1 VNDRPRINRI
11 LISIGA
17 ATALALPAAAAA
29 ATRDDQPP
37 AQAAKRAAADELI
50 VGFEQGAD
58 AADRARAARKVAATA
73 REALVRGHG
82 DAAVDRLELR
92 AGAAEQRAIATL
104 ENDPAVAYAEP
115 NWILTKA
122 ADSSDPYFTGG
133 NLWGMYGD
141 KSPTPYAGPSNAFG
155 SQAAEA
161 WADGYTGSEQVVVGV
176 IDEGIMAD
184 NTVRTGV
191 DSKWR
196 THPDL
201 DGNVWTNPND
211 AKDGI
216 NNDGNRD
223 RSGPVQYTD
232 DVHGWDFVHNDNSVF
247 DGNPPADY
255 TTDEHGTH
263 VAGTIGAEGTPVG
276 TPGAQGVVG
285 VNWDVQYVSGKFL
298 GPNGGTTANA
308 IRAVDYM
315 TDLKGRGANVVATN
329 NSWGGGGYS
338 QGLHDAIIRGAKAGI
353 LFVAAAGNSGRDNNK
368 RAHYPSNYSTTN
380 GTSTESGAGYDAVI
394 AVAAI
399 NSTGGRPSWSNY
411 GRTTVDLGAPGNAIN
426 STVPPD
432 SSGTAYWSFS
442 GTSMATPHVT
452 GAAALY
458 ASRYPGATALQIR
471 NAILGTTVFTSSLN
485 GRVATN
491 GRLNVSAALGRAP

>member
-1 VNDRPRINRI
+1 VNHRPRINR
-11 LISIGA
+11 LLLLIGA
-17 ATALALPAAAAA
+17 VTALVLPAASAAA
-29 ATRDDQPP
+29 SRGDEPP
-37 AQAAKRAAADELI
+37 QAPKRAAADELI
-50 VGFEQGAD
+50 VGFEPGAD
-58 AADRARAARKVAATA
+58 AADRARAARKVSATG
-73 REALVRGHG
+73 REALVRGRG

-92 AGAAEQRAIATL
+92 GGSSESRAIATL
-104 ENDPAVAYAEP
+104 EADPAVAYAEP

-122 ADSSDPYFTGG
+122 ADSNDPYFTGN

-141 KSPTPYAGPSNAFG
+141 KTPTSYTGPSNGFG

-161 WADGYTGSEQVVVGV
+161 WADGYTGSDQVVVGV

-184 NTVRTGV
+184 NTIRTGV
-191 DSKWR
+191 DPKWR

-211 AKDGI
+211 PVGDANGDGDS
-216 NNDGNRD
+216 NDDGNRD

-232 DVHGWDFVHNDNSVF
+232 DVHGWDFVGNDNTIF
-247 DGNPPADY
+247 DGNPPGDY

-263 VAGTIGAEGTPVG
+263 VAGTIGAEGG
-276 TPGAQGVVG
+276 NAQGVVG
-285 VNWDVQYVSGKFL
+285 VNWDVEYVSGKFL

-315 TDLKGRGANVVATN
+315 TDLKARGANVVATN

-353 LFVAAAGNSGRDNNK
+353 LFVAAAGNDGRDNNR
-368 RAHYPSNYSTTN
+368 RANYPSNYSTTN

-399 NSTGGRPSWSNY
+399 NKTGGRPRWSNY
-411 GRTTVDLGAPGNAIN
+411 GRTTVDLGAPGDAIN

-432 SSGTAYWSFS
+432 GGGTAYWSFS

-458 ASRYPGATALQIR
+458 ASRYPSATAAQIR
-471 NAILGTTVFTSSLN
+471 SAILGTTVFTSSLD

-491 GRLNVSAALGRAP
+491 GRLNASAALAKAP